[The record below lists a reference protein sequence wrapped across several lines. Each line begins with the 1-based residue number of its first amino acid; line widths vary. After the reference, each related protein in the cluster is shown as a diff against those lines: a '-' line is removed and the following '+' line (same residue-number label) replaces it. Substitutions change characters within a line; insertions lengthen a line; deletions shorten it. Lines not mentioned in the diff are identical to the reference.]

1 MIPKLKKYSFFAAC
15 SRVFNITESAFINT
29 VFPIILPPA
38 SHYLGAFGTC
48 TRQSAHG
55 AQTKK
60 RTDFS
65 IPFFNPCWFLYKFN
79 FSFCSKATISERNG
93 DERCRRNDPP
103 QAENP
108 AGRILILCKNNFCI
122 ISINLN
128 WDFIYSKGFNNCY
141 ILLSN
146 ISQSL
151 ENTKFIAGEL
161 SLIVSLALYRPT
173 SVYELW

>member
-60 RTDFS
+60 RRYIST
-65 IPFFNPCWFLYKFN
+65 FFLILMN
-79 FSFCSKATISERNG
+79 I
-93 DERCRRNDPP
+93 RNDTT
-103 QAENP
+103 P
-108 AGRILILCKNNFCI
+108 ALDLSSGAKRCQYLKVLK
-122 ISINLN
+122 
-128 WDFIYSKGFNNCY
+128 YSKISFYGTHAIITDTKIPVIPIINETEFN
-141 ILLSN
+141 IRFLVLS
-146 ISQSL
+146 
-151 ENTKFIAGEL
+151 
-161 SLIVSLALYRPT
+161 
-173 SVYELW
+173 